1 MGLLGFVLRRRR
13 GGGAKTT
20 PCLKLVRI
28 VLETWYLVCKYT
40 HICSF
45 RKYLVAFSFLL
56 FKSYIA
62 PVREMRF
69 EQFYLNLTL
78 GSHLRVLGRRAHLR
92 VLRRTFPV
100 YHYTRRIYSLLLKLQ
115 KQPLELFY
123 KKRVFLRPATLLK
136 RRLCHRYF
144 PINFWKFLRT
154 HFLQST
160 SVWLLA
166 KLLKKSIVF
175 WLYTTAQC
183 CLWFCVQL
191 ILQWEATQLWRSHE
205 YYIKFGNLF
214 TKKFWLMTFTTYV
227 FN

>member
-1 MGLLGFVLRRRR
+1 MGLLGFVLRWRR

-28 VLETWYLVCKYT
+28 MLETWYLVCKYT

-92 VLRRTFPV
+92 VLRPTFPV
-100 YHYTRRIYSLLLKLQ
+100 YHYTRRVYSLLLKLQ

-136 RRLCHRYF
+136 KRLWHRC
-144 PINFWKFLRT
+144 FL
-154 HFLQST
+154 
-160 SVWLLA
+160 
-166 KLLKKSIVF
+166 
-175 WLYTTAQC
+175 
-183 CLWFCVQL
+183 
-191 ILQWEATQLWRSHE
+191 
-205 YYIKFGNLF
+205 
-214 TKKFWLMTFTTYV
+214 
-227 FN
+227 